1 MNAFQALLKRT
12 VDILGSSLGL
22 LFFAPLL
29 GAIALLIKLDS
40 PGPVFFL
47 QERVGREKKLFKIF
61 KFRTMVPGAEKIG
74 AGYEVSEGDFRI
86 TRVGQF
92 LRRWSLDE
100 LPQLINVFRGEMS
113 LVGPRPTLLYQ
124 VEAYSPRQMKRLE
137 VKPGMTGLAQV
148 SGRNSLSWP
157 ERIELDV
164 RYAEN
169 FSLFRDFLILAVTP
183 LVLLKKDMIYTP
195 ETKNKKE
202 EIS

>member
-1 MNAFQALLKRT
+1 MKRT
-12 VDILGSSLGL
+12 ADILGSSLGL

-29 GAIALLIKLDS
+29 SVIALMIKVDS

-100 LPQLINVFRGEMS
+100 LPQLINVLRGEMS

-169 FSLFRDFLILAVTP
+169 FSLFMDFLILAMTP

-195 ETKNKKE
+195 EMKNKKE
-202 EIS
+202 EMP

>member
-1 MNAFQALLKRT
+1 MKRT
-12 VDILGSSLGL
+12 VDLLGSSLGL
-22 LFFAPLL
+22 LLLAPFL
-29 GAIALLIKLDS
+29 GVLAILIKLDS
-40 PGPVFFL
+40 PGTVLFL
-47 QERVGREKKLFKIF
+47 QERVGLEKKLFKIF

-100 LPQLINVFRGEMS
+100 LPQLINVLLGEMS

-124 VEAYSPRQMKRLE
+124 VETYTPRQMKRLE
-137 VKPGMTGLAQV
+137 VKPGITGLAQV

-169 FSLFRDFLILAVTP
+169 YSLFRDFRILALTP
-183 LVLLKKDMIYTP
+183 LVLLKKEMVYTQEP
-195 ETKNKKE
+195 KNKKE
-202 EIS
+202 ETS